1 MNINKINIGIREMKI
16 GKLDSID
23 MEINEGILTLR
34 IDTTTNI
41 GPSASGKTTL
51 IASSGGNA
59 AIQLEDGR
67 QVKLGLNLFY

>member
-1 MNINKINIGIREMKI
+1 MEEKGIFI
-16 GKLDSID
+16 GKESSLHVVEDGQFLI
-23 MEINEGILTLR
+23 ITV
-34 IDTTTNI
+34 DTSKEL

-67 QVKLGLNLFY
+67 QVKLGLNLYY

>member
-1 MNINKINIGIREMKI
+1 MKI

-41 GPSASGKTTL
+41 GPSASGKTIM
-51 IASSGGNA
+51 IASSGGNKKINVGTDEA
-59 AIQLEDGR
+59 EDTIM
-67 QVKLGLNLFY
+67 LGLNIYRYPEN